1 MYLGDKET
9 LPIIISTTLSLTQ
22 EDMLLAKLKKHQG
35 TIGWTLMDIK
45 GIIPSLCM
53 HKIQLEGGQFK
64 SIEQQRLKSFGL
76 WTLDYV
82 MLQQNFNDV

>member
-9 LPIIISTTLSLTQ
+9 LPIINSATLSLTE
-22 EDMLLAKLKKHQG
+22 EDMLLGMLKKHKG

-45 GIIPSLCM
+45 EIIPSLCM

-64 SIEQQRLKSFGL
+64 SIEKQRPLNQMMKEVII
-76 WTLDYV
+76 TRDY
-82 MLQQNFNDV
+82 